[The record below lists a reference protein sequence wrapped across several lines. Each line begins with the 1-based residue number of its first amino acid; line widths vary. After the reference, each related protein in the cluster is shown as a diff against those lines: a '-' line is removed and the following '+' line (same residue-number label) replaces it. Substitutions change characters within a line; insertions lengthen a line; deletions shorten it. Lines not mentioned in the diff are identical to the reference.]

1 MVFFGE
7 TDMLEFITGAFV
19 MLLIIIDPPGIVP
32 VFLSLTPHYGTN
44 LRKSIAVRASLISLG
59 LLLTFAFIG
68 DFILD
73 NLGISEP
80 AFQMAGGVLLL
91 LMAIEMV
98 FARPSG
104 IHTTTRDEQEEAL
117 HKDDITVFPLSIPMI
132 AGPGALTAVV
142 ILTRK
147 VEHDLMLQIAL
158 AFVIIAVIG
167 MTYLCLRLAD
177 PIARLLGVTGS
188 NVLGRV
194 FGIILSALAIQFIAN
209 GIVEILNPLFE

>member
-1 MVFFGE
+1 MW
-7 TDMLEFITGAFV
+7 EFIGGAFV
-19 MLLIIIDPPGIVP
+19 MLVIIIDPPGIVP
-32 VFLSLTPHYGTN
+32 VFLSLTPHHGAN
-44 LRKSIAVRASLISLG
+44 LRKSIAIRASLLSLG
-59 LLLTFAFIG
+59 LLLTFALIG

-80 AFQMAGGVLLL
+80 AFRIAGGILLL

-104 IHTTTRDEQEEAL
+104 IHTTTQDEQEEAL
-117 HKDDITVFPLSIPMI
+117 QKDDITVFPLSIPMI

-142 ILTRK
+142 ILMRK
-147 VEHDLMLQIAL
+147 VEHDLILQIAL
-158 AFVIIAVIG
+158 AFVIVAVVG
-167 MTYLCLRLAD
+167 LTYLFLRLAD

-194 FGIILSALAIQFIAN
+194 FGIILAALAVQFIVN
-209 GIVEILNPLFE
+209 GALEIFTPLLK